1 MDDTMSGET
10 VNIQEIC
17 RLCLS
22 VDAFRLPIF
31 HDSLDKQVS
40 ITLTDRIFACLNIKV
55 SLNDPL
61 SHLICHRCL
70 YKVDEFYQFKMSCQK
85 SEALLM
91 ETKKRLN
98 IGIEAVTSNGSW
110 EEEVAEQ
117 KCSVASEMFQPRE
130 IESGGAD
137 GTAGA
142 EENSTERVNNADSEM
157 SQPCLTPSNL
167 VVALLE
173 EEENNGVT
181 SGGGGAASSEGLH
194 MSFAAEGKVEHGGNP
209 WFDRSGCNMERPPLP
224 ITNAVLSVA
233 STLKAYNFRNEPK
246 LPALPK
252 VPKKRKT
259 PTKNLLRGSSEN
271 QERVKKYA
279 CEHCPMSFNFRS
291 NLLRHER
298 VHSGERPFKCKIC
311 SKSFSQNEHLVRHD
325 RVHNKGIP
333 VVTMYEGQEL

>member
-40 ITLTDRIFACLNIKV
+40 ITLKDRIFACLNIKV
-55 SLNDPL
+55 SLNDSL

-70 YKVDEFYQFKMSCQK
+70 YKVDEFYQFKMNCQK
-85 SEALLM
+85 SEALLV
-91 ETKKRLN
+91 ETKKRLG
-98 IGIEAVTSNGSW
+98 IGIDSSANSSVSW
-110 EEEVAEQ
+110 EEQVAEQ
-117 KCSVASEMFQPRE
+117 KNSVPSEMFQSRE
-130 IESGGAD
+130 IEARALSVD
-137 GTAGA
+137 KVES
-142 EENSTERVNNADSEM
+142 EENSTERVNNADGEM

-173 EEENNGVT
+173 EEDNNANTGV
-181 SGGGGAASSEGLH
+181 SGGVDHGMH
-194 MSFAAEGKVEHGGNP
+194 PSFATEGKVVHEVGNP
-209 WFDRSGCNMERPPLP
+209 WFDRSSMLP
-224 ITNAVLSVA
+224 ITSAVLSVA
-233 STLKAYNFRNEPK
+233 STLKAYNFRTQP
-246 LPALPK
+246 PPCVPK
-252 VPKKRKT
+252 VPKKRRT
-259 PTKNLLRGSSEN
+259 PTRNLSKGSSEN

-325 RVHNKGIP
+325 RVHNKVAP
-333 VVTMYEGQEL
+333 VVTLYQGQEV